1 MQSNHILSIQWCAV
15 RARRRVLPIRRSV
28 RTVRWI
34 TPDVGKTAQDVVR
47 MVFVYSYAIYT
58 ILSLPTDVRV
68 LVVPPR
74 LSPFAECWSNR
85 HHSTGDLGRLLFLF
99 VAYCNQIVC
108 SEKRTYTLHQ
118 TSFTQMPFLIT
129 KVVSAY

>member
-15 RARRRVLPIRRSV
+15 RARHKDLPIRRNV
-28 RTVRWI
+28 QIGRWS

-58 ILSLPTDVRV
+58 ILSLPTEVRV

-74 LSPFAECWSNR
+74 LSPFAECWSNH

-99 VAYCNQIVC
+99 VTYNYQIVC

-118 TSFTQMPFLIT
+118 TSLTQMPFLIT
-129 KVVSAY
+129 EVVSAC